1 MDTGLRELFLAMARR
16 VRRLRLER
24 GLTQED
30 MADYGFA
37 LRQYQRIEAG
47 FPVTV
52 TTLWRLG
59 AVFQVPIRA
68 MFPPDAIPPARRR
81 PKVARSPRP
90 AASRS
95 RKARRLGRP
104 DIR

>member
-1 MDTGLRELFLAMARR
+1 MDTALRDLCLAVARR

-47 FPVTV
+47 FPVTL
-52 TTLWRLG
+52 TTLWKLSS
-59 AVFQVPIRA
+59 AFQVSIRA
-68 MFPPDAIPPARRR
+68 LLPPDSRLAAPQRSKGTRPSRPTGPRRQ
-81 PKVARSPRP
+81 
-90 AASRS
+90 
-95 RKARRLGRP
+95 ARRLSR
-104 DIR
+104 

>member
-1 MDTGLRELFLAMARR
+1 MDKGLRDLFLALARR

-52 TTLWRLG
+52 TTLWKLG
-59 AVFQVPIRA
+59 FAFQVPIRA
-68 MFPPDAIPPARRR
+68 ILPPDATPAARRR
-81 PKVARSPRP
+81 PKVTRAPRP
-90 AASRS
+90 TGSRP
-95 RKARRLGRP
+95 RRPARRRLDR
-104 DIR
+104 

>member
-1 MDTGLRELFLAMARR
+1 MDKGLRDLCLAVARR

-47 FPVTV
+47 FPVTL
-52 TTLWRLG
+52 TTLWKLG
-59 AVFQVPIRA
+59 IAFEVSIRA
-68 MFPPDAIPPARRR
+68 MLPTDARPPGRQR
-81 PKVARSPRP
+81 PKVTRP
-90 AASRS
+90 ARPTGSRP
-95 RKARRLGRP
+95 RRQGRRLGR
-104 DIR
+104 